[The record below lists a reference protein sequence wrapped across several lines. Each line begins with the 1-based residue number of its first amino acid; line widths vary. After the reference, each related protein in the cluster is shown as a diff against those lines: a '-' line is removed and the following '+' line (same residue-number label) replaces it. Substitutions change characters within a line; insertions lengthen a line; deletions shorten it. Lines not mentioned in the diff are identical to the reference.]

1 MKRTCLPITLAAI
14 AAFLV
19 AAGRAQATFHLM
31 QIEQVIGGVGGD
43 ATAQAIQ
50 LRMRANG
57 EGQVSQG
64 RLVVRDATGAN
75 PVTILVF
82 PSNVANETQ
91 GGRILI
97 ASNAFIA
104 KSLPNAQ
111 ADFTM
116 TNLIPPGYLAG
127 GSLTFERNNN
137 GGILWRVSWGTY
149 SGSNAGETT
158 NDADGNFGPPFG
170 SALPS
175 AGTSALKFGGTA
187 SAVSTNNAAD
197 YSIPAGSATF
207 TNNRGCEFVVN
218 AAPACGAT
226 DTDNDGTND
235 DCDACTDTDGDGFGD
250 PGFPAN
256 CCTADG
262 CPNDANKTAPGI
274 CGCGVADDD
283 ADGDGVLNCN
293 DTCANTPAGQS
304 VNGEGCSCA
313 QLDPNADSDGDGV
326 TDCNDVCPNDPNK
339 STSAGACGCG
349 NAETDTDGD
358 GTPDCTDGCP
368 NDPNKIAPGN
378 LGCGVAEADAD
389 GDLIPNSADNCPN
402 VANADQ
408 ADEDGDGVGDEC
420 EAGHDDDGGSSC
432 GQTGTCGAMGG
443 AMLPLLLLG
452 RGMRRRRSWQRR
464 IGRL

>member
-235 DCDACTDTDGDGFGD
+235 DCDACTDTDGDG
-250 PGFPAN
+250 
-256 CCTADG
+256 
-262 CPNDANKTAPGI
+262 
-274 CGCGVADDD
+274 
-283 ADGDGVLNCN
+283 VLNCN